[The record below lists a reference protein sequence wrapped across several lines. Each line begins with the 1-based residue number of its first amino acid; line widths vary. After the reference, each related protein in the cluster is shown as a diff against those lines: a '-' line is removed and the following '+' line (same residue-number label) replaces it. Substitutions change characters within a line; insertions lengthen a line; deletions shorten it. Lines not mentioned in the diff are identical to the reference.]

1 MTSTFPFAPAVWS
14 HAIAL
19 CAFIALSAQV
29 IVGWRTG
36 RQNIALLVAA
46 VVSAAWASA
55 VIVALLERSPSYW
68 WLAGALDT
76 LRTGT
81 WIIFLAVLLESTRGE
96 ESLDVSAVR
105 IFRSAIVPLIF
116 LLVTLLLPQPPP
128 WHTRDTR
135 ESFFVFVAPL
145 GAAVFALAM
154 AEQLFRRTPN
164 SRRWAI
170 KPLVLGLGAMFALDI
185 LLHSSG
191 ILFHHIDPDM
201 WAARGVALAIVVV
214 LISVATARNFAWTL
228 DLHISREAVYNS
240 TAVLIAGVY
249 LLLAAIGGYWV
260 RIFGGDWG
268 ASLSV
273 AFTFAAVLALATLL
287 LSGSVRA
294 HLRVFISKNLFSH
307 RYDYRGEWLRFTR
320 SLGTAEPGEN
330 LFQQVVRALAD
341 LVESTG
347 GAIWLKQDGVFV
359 EIASISDARVGEI
372 ERPTSELI
380 SFLAKTGWVI
390 RIDEFL
396 ELPANYP
403 GLALPDWLR
412 KLPNAWLVV
421 PLSNGTNLIG
431 FVILSTPRT
440 QIDVNWEVRDLLK
453 TASRQAAS
461 FISQVLASEALVES
475 EKFDAFNRMSAF
487 VVHDLKNVVAQLGL
501 MLKNAERHLDNPDFR
516 NDMLATVGHAVERMN
531 QLMLQLRSGTTPVEK
546 PHAIDLAIVLARIV
560 AGKQLADVSIEFTP
574 LADVRVLAHSERIER
589 VIGHIVQNAI
599 EASSTSSVAVTIRMN
614 TQQND
619 AVIHVIDHGVGMSEE
634 FMQERLFHPFQT
646 TKAQG
651 MGIGMFE
658 SRRYVDGIGG
668 RILVESS
675 LECGTHVQ
683 VILPLADDT
692 IGANAAVGQSA

>member
-1 MTSTFPFAPAVWS
+1 MGSSARRMDGWLTS
-14 HAIAL
+14 
-19 CAFIALSAQV
+19 
-29 IVGWRTG
+29 
-36 RQNIALLVAA
+36 
-46 VVSAAWASA
+46 
-55 VIVALLERSPSYW
+55 
-68 WLAGALDT
+68 
-76 LRTGT
+76 
-81 WIIFLAVLLESTRGE
+81 
-96 ESLDVSAVR
+96 
-105 IFRSAIVPLIF
+105 
-116 LLVTLLLPQPPP
+116 
-128 WHTRDTR
+128 
-135 ESFFVFVAPL
+135 
-145 GAAVFALAM
+145 
-154 AEQLFRRTPN
+154 
-164 SRRWAI
+164 
-170 KPLVLGLGAMFALDI
+170 
-185 LLHSSG
+185 
-191 ILFHHIDPDM
+191 
-201 WAARGVALAIVVV
+201 AR
-214 LISVATARNFAWTL
+214 ATA
-228 DLHISREAVYNS
+228 
-240 TAVLIAGVY
+240 
-249 LLLAAIGGYWV
+249 
-260 RIFGGDWG
+260 
-268 ASLSV
+268 
-273 AFTFAAVLALATLL
+273 
-287 LSGSVRA
+287 
-294 HLRVFISKNLFSH
+294 
-307 RYDYRGEWLRFTR
+307 TR
-320 SLGTAEPGEN
+320 WHWPPE
-330 LFQQVVRALAD
+330 
-341 LVESTG
+341 
-347 GAIWLKQDGVFV
+347 DGVFV

-516 NDMLATVGHAVERMN
+516 SDMLATVGHAVERMN

-560 AGKQLADVSIEFTP
+560 AGKQLADVRIEFTP

-599 EASSTSSVAVTIRMN
+599 EASSTSSVPVTIRMN

-692 IGANAAVGQSA
+692 LGTNAAVGQSA